1 MHGRRLR
8 AFLRWATLALVF
20 LLPLEGLAQVFV
32 YPRRPNKS
40 QVRYYEFDWQ
50 HVDILVGPDADRSR
64 ADDMNRQISRGDPG
78 TPRPGDETAESPHV
92 PVPGEPPSD
101 SDSPAPVNPP
111 PTAPLGTAP
120 GTGDVKPDDEV
131 PPGTDVSTTPGPST
145 GSADGGTEADEGD
158 APFVQ
163 RRLDPARSPKE
174 LLGAKSGG
182 VRLFFYERE
191 REIAERAA
199 ALIVDAYVYLVGQ
212 FDYVPTQTFPYILY
226 SSYQEFL
233 QTNLFP
239 LQEGTLGVTSPVD
252 LKLTLPYF
260 GDHQLFAHVSAHEMA
275 HQFTIQKVRTAVE
288 KAEIWG
294 EPLGAMP
301 LWFIEGI
308 AEYYA
313 HQGIDPEA
321 EMLVRDLVVNP
332 DFEQGFVLLDFF
344 EDRPWSF
351 LWTYKMGQ
359 VRAAFL
365 EETYGKGT
373 LQKVLEESPR
383 LAGTVKGQPA
393 LPDFK
398 ALMAR
403 ITGQSARQVSA
414 RFEAW
419 LKARAYKAW
428 LATDKTAAALEPLEG
443 FGFEYVDSLRAS
455 PNGNLLMVRS
465 IDPTTGRSRL
475 SLLDHRVPARDR
487 FVAIDGVPGVE
498 SLHPVWGR
506 NFDLTDSQIVFVAE
520 SKGVDVLYVQDI
532 QHEAN
537 RTAAPPPAVGESPA
551 DRALPPGHP
560 PLGPTSPVSPT
571 PGAPSDAATATRGEP
586 TTADG
591 RTISEAEAELW
602 NVRLKLG
609 KRRRF
614 ELGKKGLVA
623 AYAPAFSPDGKRVAF
638 VGFNQQGLR
647 DVYVLDPDEA
657 DEHGFRLTQVTKDE
671 FSERH
676 LAWGPDG
683 IVYSSDATAHGRY
696 NLFRVKP
703 ETPDAVER
711 LTTEARDHHSPT
723 ITADGRVLFTAY
735 DRGRAD
741 VHEYSA
747 GSIIRR
753 TDISTGLFDLSPGP
767 DGSLWALY
775 HRSGRKHPVRLAQD
789 RLQTLTTL
797 PQGPPEPTREIL
809 RRPLTGAEQY
819 EALRPRNWELGP
831 PFGFIGAG
839 AGGVVGQVVASAA
852 DKLRNHAMLLNIA
865 VLGSFDLTDGY
876 LVYLNQ
882 ERRITWGTGLFQS
895 LVFRQDQTFD
905 DFSFPSG
912 ERFYG
917 ALGSLRYP
925 LNRFVYMQGDLSV
938 GGVSYFLFPGVE
950 RELADGALN
959 PRRENLLPRWYA
971 ENAGPRFQ
979 TEATVRWG
987 YDTINYAMG
996 TGPIAGS
1003 SFLLE
1008 GSTAVQPFDDE
1019 LFGTVRMD
1027 AERYFPIFGRTHFF
1041 LRAGAGGTFGG
1052 RLARQFYL
1060 SSFDTL
1066 RGIPFGRTDWL
1077 IGRHFGFATGELQV
1091 PLNAII
1097 RVAIVSDIEAIAG
1110 VDFGGV
1116 GQTVGEIWDRRVL
1129 APVVGFNFGLGP
1141 LILRLHFARPID
1153 TGAPAGLPAA
1163 NGEWVTNFS
1172 IRILGFEG
1180 LFSRAPMPETGHAHR
1195 RSRGGDALMPRH
1207 GQMGFG
1213 PAGMGPGTR

>member
-1 MHGRRLR
+1 MHVRRLG
-8 AFLRWATLALVF
+8 AFFRWAALALAVA
-20 LLPLEGLAQVFV
+20 LPVEALAQVFV

-40 QVRYYEFDWQ
+40 QVRYFEFDWQ
-50 HVDILVGPDADRSR
+50 HVDILVGPDADTSR
-64 ADDMNRQISRGDPG
+64 ADDVNRQIDRPEPGRVDPQG
-78 TPRPGDETAESPHV
+78 APSDSPHV
-92 PVPGEPPSD
+92 PAPGDAPPD
-101 SDSPAPVNPP
+101 VAPPQPP
-111 PTAPLGTAP
+111 PPDTAPLQAEP
-120 GTGDVKPDDEV
+120 PDAE
-131 PPGTDVSTTPGPST
+131 PPGAETPAPPPN
-145 GSADGGTEADEGD
+145 GSLATSLPDT
-158 APFVQ
+158 PFVE
-163 RRLDPARSPKE
+163 RRLDPARPPKE
-174 LLGAKSGG
+174 LLGASTGG

-260 GDHQLFAHVSAHEMA
+260 GDHPLFAHVSAHEMA
-275 HQFTIQKVRTAVE
+275 HQFTIQKVRTATE
-288 KAEIWG
+288 KAGVWG
-294 EPLGAMP
+294 EPLGGMP

-332 DFEQGFVLLDFF
+332 DFAQGFVLLDFF

-359 VRAAFL
+359 LRAAFL

-373 LQKVLEESPR
+373 VQKVLEQSPR
-383 LAGTVKGQPA
+383 LAGTVNGQPA
-393 LPDFK
+393 LQDFK
-398 ALMAR
+398 ALMTLV
-403 ITGQSARQVSA
+403 TGQPARQLSS

-428 LATDKTAAALEPLEG
+428 LATDQTAAALEPLEG
-443 FGFEYVDSLRAS
+443 VGFEYIDSLRAS
-455 PNGNLLMVRS
+455 PSGNLLIVRAL
-465 IDPTTGRSRL
+465 DPTTGRSRL
-475 SLLDHRVPARDR
+475 SLFDHRAPGRNKL
-487 FVAIDGVPGVE
+487 VAIDGVPGVE

-506 NFDLTDSQIVFVAE
+506 NFDLTDSQLVFVAE
-520 SKGVDVLYVQDI
+520 SKGSDVLYVQEI
-532 QHEAN
+532 VHEASSVGT
-537 RTAAPPPAVGESPA
+537 RPAQLTVAEPDPQG
-551 DRALPPGHP
+551 RALPPSHP
-560 PLGPTSPVSPT
+560 PLGPTSPVSPA
-571 PGAPSDAATATRGEP
+571 PGAASESTAP
-586 TTADG
+586 QVAPDG
-591 RTISEAEAELW
+591 TLITEAQAELW

-609 KRRRF
+609 KRKRY
-614 ELGKKGLVA
+614 ELGRKGLLA
-623 AYAPAFSPDGKRVAF
+623 AYAPAFSPDGKRIAF
-638 VGFNQQGLR
+638 VGFNQEGLR
-647 DVYVLDPDEA
+647 DVYVIEPDENA
-657 DEHGFRLTQVTKDE
+657 EHGFQLTQVTHDE
-671 FSERH
+671 YSERH
-676 LAWGPDG
+676 VAWGKDG

-696 NLFRVKP
+696 NLFRVQ
-703 ETPDAVER
+703 PDAPAEPER
-711 LTTEARDHHSPT
+711 LTTEARDHHSPI
-723 ITADGRVLFTAY
+723 ITPEGRVLFTAY

-741 VHEYSA
+741 VHEVA
-747 GSIIRR
+747 EGAVIRR
-753 TDISTGLFDLSPGP
+753 TDISTGLFDLSSGPG
-767 DGSLWALY
+767 GSLWALH
-775 HRSGRKHPVRLAQD
+775 HRSGRKHPVRIAPD
-789 RLQTLTTL
+789 RLQTFTTL
-797 PQGPPEPTREIL
+797 PQGPPGPTREIV
-809 RRPLTGAEQY
+809 RRPLEGSVDY
-819 EALRPRNWELGP
+819 KALSPRNWELGP

-852 DKLRNHAMLLNIA
+852 DKLRNHALLLNIA

-917 ALGSLRYP
+917 ALGSIRYP
-925 LNRFVYMQGDLSV
+925 FNRFVYMQGDLSV

-950 RELADGALN
+950 RELSDGALN
-959 PRRENLLPRWYA
+959 PLRENLLPRWFA
-971 ENAGPRFQ
+971 QNAGPRFQ

-1003 SFLLE
+1003 SFMLE
-1008 GSTAVQPFDDE
+1008 GSSAIQPFEDE
-1019 LFGTVRMD
+1019 LFGTVRLD

-1041 LRAGAGGTFGG
+1041 LRTGVGATFGG

-1060 SSFDTL
+1060 SSFDTI

-1077 IGRHFGFATGELQV
+1077 IGRHFGFATGELQI

-1097 RVAIVSDIEAIAG
+1097 RVAILSDIEAIAG

-1116 GQTVGEIWDRRVL
+1116 GQTPGEIWDRRVL
-1129 APVVGFNFGLGP
+1129 APVVGVNFGLGP
-1141 LILRLHFARPID
+1141 LILRLHFARPIG
-1153 TGAPAGLPAA
+1153 TGSPAGLPAA

-1180 LFSRAPMPETGHAHR
+1180 LFSRAPTPETGHAYR
-1195 RSRGGDALMPRH
+1195 RRARGHDALMQRH
-1207 GQMGFG
+1207 QQMDFG
-1213 PAGMGPGTR
+1213 PAGGARSW